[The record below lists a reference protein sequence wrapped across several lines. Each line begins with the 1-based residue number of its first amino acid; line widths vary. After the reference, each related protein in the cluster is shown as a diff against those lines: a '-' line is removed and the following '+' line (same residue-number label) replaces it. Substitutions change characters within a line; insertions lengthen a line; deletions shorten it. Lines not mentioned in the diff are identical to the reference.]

1 MEEETTENV
10 EITTNKL
17 GVKYR
22 NGKIIPGQ
30 QSLNPEG
37 RPKGSVSL
45 LTILKQKLELIP
57 EGDKRSYAEIFIE
70 NTLQDALDLDGPSRK
85 MIMQYIEGLPIQK
98 TELTHIIPKPL
109 DDVSQNLSVSENK
122 GNDQE
127 DKSDSGRHLSQQDS
141 EHPAVFDSEVSV

>member
-1 MEEETTENV
+1 MEEENV

-45 LTILKQKLELIP
+45 LTILKQKLELMP

-85 MIMQYIEGLPIQK
+85 MVMQYIEGLPMQK

-109 DDVSQNLSVSENK
+109 DDVSKNVSIQPNKEDDEENK
-122 GNDQE
+122 SSTGGNISE
-127 DKSDSGRHLSQQDS
+127 QDS
-141 EHPAVFDSEVSV
+141 EHSAVFDSEVSV